1 MPDGVIARQHEEVLA
16 KRRNGNVRSLG
27 QKLGDRSQGFAR
39 IRGCIVYFKS
49 VACRQNGSFDNF
61 SRCNQIGANSIPIAF
76 GNSKLLADFD
86 LGVVNRKPDNVD
98 LETLGRRFKTFLG
111 RETPK
116 EWGSEICQ
124 KFCNSTQT
132 TR

>member
-1 MPDGVIARQHEEVLA
+1 MILDIGPDTAERFTPTVYLYDNYPGGIGLA
-16 KRRNGNVRSLG
+16 APL
-27 QKLGDRSQGFAR
+27 Q
-39 IRGCIVYFKS
+39 
-49 VACRQNGSFDNF
+49 
-61 SRCNQIGANSIPIAF
+61 
-76 GNSKLLADFD
+76 LADFD